1 MWPFAKQKKQ
11 EPEEVTIA
19 RKVHDEATTVLE
31 EAVKAR
37 DVLKEL
43 LDSKRKKEDE
53 ENDGR

>member
-1 MWPFAKQKKQ
+1 MWPFAKQKK
-11 EPEEVTIA
+11 EDPVEMEIA
-19 RKVHDEATTVLE
+19 INANAEATSALE
-31 EAVKAR
+31 QAVKAR